1 MLTLWEKLLFIIL
14 VAASATISVRTFTL
28 MIRAIGRGAEPIDWQ
43 KALKKWPHGL
53 WIFLSQRTLFTTR
66 PVAGFIHA
74 LVAWGFTLYMLVN
87 LIDVL
92 EGLIP
97 GFHFFPE
104 HWIGFAY
111 RLFVDIFT
119 VLVLLGVVY
128 FLVRRF
134 IFHSPLLKIN
144 SPVLIAETTRRG
156 ISRDSAIVGFF
167 ILFHVGFR
175 LVHASFAVALHGNG
189 FDMSQPAASTLAM
202 AWSGMEGTALTLGL
216 HLGWWLALGLILAFI
231 PYFPY
236 SKHAH
241 LFMAPINHMA
251 KPERRAPA
259 VLEPIDLENE
269 ELEQFGVAKLE
280 HLPQTEIFDAYACIM
295 CNRCQDACP
304 AYTTGKPLSPSALE
318 VNKRYYLNEHL
329 KTFADGAESEEAMRQ
344 WAISDDAIWACT
356 SCGYCVEVCPV
367 ANEPMV
373 DILRLR
379 QDLTLME
386 SDFPQEA
393 VGLFKK
399 LENNGNPWGISQQDR
414 DKWTEG
420 LDVPRISEKSDAEY
434 LFWVGCA
441 GAYDDK
447 GIKTTKAMIQIL
459 NAAGVSYAILGNE
472 EKCTG
477 DSARRLGNEYL
488 FQMMAMENVET
499 LNGYGVKKII
509 TQCPHCLNTIKNEYS
524 DFDGHYEVLSHTDF
538 IQKLIVE
545 GKISVD
551 HAALGKMS
559 YHDSC
564 YLGRHNHIYES
575 PRTLLQAIGGEENFV
590 ELARHHDEGYCCG
603 AGGGR
608 MWLEETIG
616 EKINNERTKDVAASQ
631 ADTLGVAC
639 PFCQTMLVDG
649 ANAAGLKTQV
659 KDIAVIVSENLRQ
672 S

>member
-1 MLTLWEKLLFIIL
+1 MLSIWEKLLFVIF
-14 VAASATISVRTFTL
+14 VGASLSLSVKNFGL
-28 MIRAIGRGAEPIDWQ
+28 MIKAISRGAEPIDWQ
-43 KALKKWPHGL
+43 KALKKWPQGL
-53 WIFLSQRTLFTTR
+53 WVFFSQRTLFTTR

-87 LIDVL
+87 LIDIL
-92 EGLIP
+92 EGMIP

-104 HWIGFAY
+104 HYIGFVY

-119 VLVLLGVVY
+119 VLVLLGVLY

-144 SPVLIAETTRRG
+144 PQVLIAESTQAG
-156 ISRDSAIVGFF
+156 IRRDSAIVAFF

-175 LVHASFAVALHGNG
+175 LVHASFAVALHREG
-189 FDMSQPAASTLAM
+189 FDISQPAAATLAL
-202 AWSGMEGTALTLGL
+202 AWSGMGDTGLTIGL

-241 LFMAPINHMA
+241 LFMGPIKHMVKA
-251 KPERRAPA
+251 ERRSPA
-259 VLEPIDLENE
+259 VLKPIDMENE
-269 ELEQFGVAKLE
+269 ELEQYGVAKLE
-280 HLPQTEIFDAYACIM
+280 HLPQEEIFDAYACIM

-304 AYTTGKPLSPSALE
+304 AYTTGKALSPSALE
-318 VNKRYYLNEHL
+318 INKRYYLNENL
-329 KTFADGAESEEAMRQ
+329 KTFAESGESAEPMRQ
-344 WAISDDAIWACT
+344 WAISEDAIWACT

-373 DILRLR
+373 DILQLR

-386 SDFPQEA
+386 SNLPQEA

-399 LENNGNPWGISQQDR
+399 LESNGNPWGISQQDR
-414 DKWTEG
+414 DKWADG
-420 LDVPRISEKSDAEY
+420 LDVPRFVDKPDAEY

-447 GIKTTKAMIQIL
+447 GIKSSKAMVNIL

-499 LNGYGVKKII
+499 LNGYNVKKII
-509 TQCPHCLNTIKNEYS
+509 TQCPHCLNTIKNEYP
-524 DFDGHYEVLSHTDF
+524 DFDGNYEVYSHTDF
-538 IQKLIVE
+538 IYKLIVE
-545 GKISVD
+545 GKISID
-551 HAALGKMS
+551 QASLGKMT

-564 YLGRHNHIYES
+564 YLGRHNKIYDS
-575 PRTLLQAIGGEENFV
+575 PRALMQAIGGKENFV
-590 ELARHHDEGYCCG
+590 ELSRHHDKGYCCG

-616 EKINNERTKDVAASQ
+616 EKINNERSKDIAACN
-631 ADTLGVAC
+631 ADILGVAC

-649 ANAAGLKTQV
+649 INAAGLKTKV
-659 KDIAVIVSENLRQ
+659 KDIAVIVSEKLRA
-672 S
+672 